1 MATNVKLNANY
12 YSPDAEGDGGDTIT
26 IDDTVAASLVAAGL
40 AEEVSATGVVESEAG
55 IVVKQVTVTLDDC
68 AIVLTDAGAN
78 GSHGTQLVKT
88 FAAGPIQI
96 LGCSMNLTTKAGAG
110 GIGDTAALIGA
121 LGSASVTTA
130 NETLTSTEADLIA
143 STSGTLSGGAG
154 TLANHGSL
162 VATAFDGHTT
172 AIKAYLNL
180 VCPNADSSATDT
192 VTVNGTIKITY
203 ANLGDY

>member
-1 MATNVKLNANY
+1 MATNIQLNSNY
-12 YSPDAEGDGGDTIT
+12 YSPDVEGNGGDTVT
-26 IDDTVAASLVAAGL
+26 VDDAIAAQLVAAGL
-40 AEEVSATGVVESEAG
+40 ADEVTSTGVVESVAG
-55 IVVKQVTVTLDDC
+55 EVAKQLTITLTDV
-68 AIVLTDAGAN
+68 AITLTDAGAA
-78 GSHGTQLVKT
+78 GSHGAQLVKT

-96 LGCSMNLTTKAGAG
+96 LGTSMNLTTKAGAG

-143 STSGTLSGGAG
+143 STAGTLSGGAG

-180 VCPNADSSATDT
+180 ACPNADSSATDT

-203 ANLGDY
+203 AELGDY